1 MEDTNK
7 VSSEWKE
14 VRLGGVINIIG
25 GGTKR

>member
-14 VRLGGVINIIG
+14 VRLGDVISIIG